1 MTFVWLAAA
10 LAFGVAEMLTLAFF
24 ALFFVVGALAAAVA
38 AWLGLSEVGQIVV
51 FAVVSIVGVVAARPP
66 MMHYLKERRG
76 TPEVLSGAEAMIGR
90 DATVVDDILDEHH
103 PGHVLIAG
111 ERWLA
116 IPADGRPISSGSTVR
131 IERLRQSRLVVSPVT
146 PPPSTPPPGSRSV
159 PAEPPAPS
167 ATPKE

>member
-1 MTFVWLAAA
+1 MTFVWLALA

-24 ALFFVVGALAAAVA
+24 ALFFVVGAVAAAIA
-38 AWLGLSEVGQIVV
+38 AQLGVSQVGQIII
-51 FAVVSIVGVVAARPP
+51 FALVSIVGVLAARPP
-66 MMHYLKERRG
+66 MMHYLKRG
-76 TPEVLSGAEAMIGR
+76 GVPEVLSGAQAMIGR

-116 IPADGRPISSGSTVR
+116 IPADGRAIASGTTVR
-131 IERLRQSRLVVSPVT
+131 IDGLRQSQVVVSPVS
-146 PPPSTPPPGSRSV
+146 PPLSTPPLTAPAV
-159 PAEPPAPS
+159 PAAPPSPS

>member
-1 MTFVWLAAA
+1 MTFIWLAVA

-24 ALFFVVGALAAAVA
+24 ALFFVVGAIAAAIA
-38 AWLGLSEVGQIVV
+38 AQLGISQVGQIIV
-51 FAVVSIVGVVAARPP
+51 FAGVSIVGVLLARPP
-66 MMHYLKERRG
+66 MMHYLKRRG
-76 TPEVLSGAEAMIGR
+76 APEVLSGAQGMIGM

-116 IPADGRPISSGSTVR
+116 IPAGGRPIPSGSTVR
-131 IERLRQSRLVVSPVT
+131 IDGLRQSRLLVSPVSPPLVA
-146 PPPSTPPPGSRSV
+146 PPPAAPAV
-159 PAEPPAPS
+159 PAAPPSPS

>member
-1 MTFVWLAAA
+1 MTFVWLAVA

-24 ALFFVVGALAAAVA
+24 ALFFVVGAIAAAIA
-38 AWLGLSEVGQIVV
+38 AQLGLSQVGQIIV
-51 FAVVSIVGVVAARPP
+51 FAVVSIVGVLAGRPP
-66 MMHYLKERRG
+66 VMHYLKRR
-76 TPEVLSGAEAMIGR
+76 TPEVQSGAQAMIGQ
-90 DATVVDDILDEHH
+90 DATVVDAILDEHH

-131 IERLRQSRLVVSPVT
+131 IDALRQSRLVVSPVG
-146 PPPSTPPPGSRSV
+146 PPASTPPTSTPAQ

>member
-1 MTFVWLAAA
+1 MTFIWLAVA

-24 ALFFVVGALAAAVA
+24 ALFFVVGAIAAAIA
-38 AWLGLSEVGQIVV
+38 AQLGLSQVGQIVV
-51 FAVVSIVGVVAARPP
+51 FAAVSVVGVLAGRPP
-66 MMHYLKERRG
+66 IMHYLKRR
-76 TPEVLSGAEAMIGR
+76 TPEVLSGAQAMIGR
-90 DATVVDDILDEHH
+90 DATVVDAILDEHH

-116 IPADGRPISSGSTVR
+116 IPAGGRPIPSGSTVR
-131 IERLRQSRLVVSPVT
+131 IEGLRQSRLLVSPVS
-146 PPPSTPPPGSRSV
+146 PPSSTAQTTEPVV

>member
-1 MTFVWLAAA
+1 MTFVSLAVA

-24 ALFFVVGALAAAVA
+24 ALFFVVGAVAAAIA
-38 AWLGLSEVGQIVV
+38 AQLGVSQVGQIIL
-51 FAVVSIVGVVAARPP
+51 FAVISVVGVLVGRPP
-66 MMHYLKERRG
+66 IMHYLKRR
-76 TPEVLSGAEAMIGR
+76 TPEVLSGAQGMIGR
-90 DATVVDDILDEHH
+90 DATVVDDILDEHR

-116 IPADGRPISSGSTVR
+116 IPADGRPIATGSTVR
-131 IERLRQSRLVVSPVT
+131 IDGLRQSRLVVSPVS
-146 PPPSTPPPGSRSV
+146 PPRSTPPPTTPAV